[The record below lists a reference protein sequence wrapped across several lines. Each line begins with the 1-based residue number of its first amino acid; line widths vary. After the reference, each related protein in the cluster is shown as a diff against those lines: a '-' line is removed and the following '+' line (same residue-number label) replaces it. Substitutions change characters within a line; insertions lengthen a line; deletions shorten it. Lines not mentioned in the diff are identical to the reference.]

1 VYALNGAVYI
11 VRRSILDSFDNQF
24 QVSRFAIFE
33 MPRSRSVDIDSQEDF
48 ELAEWLLANAGAKSQ
63 ELKA

>member
-1 VYALNGAVYI
+1 
-11 VRRSILDSFDNQF
+11 
-24 QVSRFAIFE
+24 